1 MKQKSDYLHIHSAYC
16 HFLLFT
22 NPQTC
27 HSPASSST
35 LDLCFLPPFP
45 VATTVGMTV
54 LAEALKNISNT
65 EKRGNCQALLRPH
78 SKVTLRFPPV
88 MVKHGSFRF
97 SRAVVSDSLRPQ
109 GLPYARPPCSLLE
122 LAQTHVH
129 PVGDTIPTIS
139 PSVVPFFSSLQ
150 SCPAS
155 GSFLRSQFFT
165 SVCQSIRVSVPVLP
179 MDIQDWF
186 PLGLTGW
193 MSLQSKGLSRVFPN
207 TTVQKHQKHE
217 FLSAQLSL

>member
-54 LAEALKNISNT
+54 LAEALKNISNA

-109 GLPYARPPCSLLE
+109 GLQYARPPCSLLE
-122 LAQTHVH
+122 LPQTHVH

-155 GSFLRSQFFT
+155 GAFLRSQFFA
-165 SVCQSIRVSVPVLP
+165 SGGQSIAVSASPSVLP
-179 MDIQDWF
+179 MNTQD
-186 PLGLTGW
+186 
-193 MSLQSKGLSRVFPN
+193 
-207 TTVQKHQKHE
+207 
-217 FLSAQLSL
+217 